1 MEKGPPEKRVGPF
14 AFWGG
19 GGGASPGVAGA
30 ATERPLEGVESNR
43 VRTRGILPPKKFLS
57 KKHDPIDN
65 RHFRNY
71 IIVNKCSNKQQLKF
85 RFFSL

>member
-1 MEKGPPEKRVGPF
+1 LHFR
-14 AFWGG
+14 AGG
-19 GGGASPGVAGA
+19 RGKPGVAGA
-30 ATERPLEGVESNR
+30 ATEHPLERVESNE

-71 IIVNKCSNKQQLKF
+71 IIVNKCSIKQTATKIP
-85 RFFSL
+85 FF